1 MFCVWLIHSLTSIL
15 RCCRFFF
22 LFSRCVCVLLQSG
35 GITEIKLHGH
45 RTLQYKNAFEAPM
58 FYTPTHIYSTS
69 SHQYGKNTE
78 RNGHEHTQHATDSN
92 CVANFFP
99 MYIPLWILSNFTL
112 SLSLRLHC
120 SGLSLNW
127 RWFSC
132 KIVHSNFWHSLC
144 LNVDLRSRRFS
155 SFSTTVVVVVV
166 VQFDYFPFHGWLFVF
181 ILIHLLD
188 ANALMLSLR
197 VKFALTNTHL
207 PTDKITTTSR
217 DCFFICFI
225 RNNFRLDSNLR
236 LLWSQPLCNE
246 RVSKQQQFQ

>member
-1 MFCVWLIHSLTSIL
+1 
-15 RCCRFFF
+15 
-22 LFSRCVCVLLQSG
+22 
-35 GITEIKLHGH
+35 
-45 RTLQYKNAFEAPM
+45 M

-78 RNGHEHTQHATDSN
+78 RNGHEHTARNWLQLCCKFFSN
-92 CVANFFP
+92 VHSFMNLVQF
-99 MYIPLWILSNFTL
+99 Y

-181 ILIHLLD
+181 ILIHLLY

>member
-1 MFCVWLIHSLTSIL
+1 MAIEHCSTKMHLKHQCFIHQHTY
-15 RCCRFFF
+15 
-22 LFSRCVCVLLQSG
+22 
-35 GITEIKLHGH
+35 T
-45 RTLQYKNAFEAPM
+45 APV
-58 FYTPTHIYSTS
+58 HINT
-69 SHQYGKNTE
+69 GKTQRGTDMN
-78 RNGHEHTQHATDSN
+78 TQHATDSN

-99 MYIPLWILSNFTL
+99 MYIPLWILSNFTLSL

-155 SFSTTVVVVVV
+155 SFSTTVVVVV

-225 RNNFRLDSNLR
+225 RNNFCLDSNLR